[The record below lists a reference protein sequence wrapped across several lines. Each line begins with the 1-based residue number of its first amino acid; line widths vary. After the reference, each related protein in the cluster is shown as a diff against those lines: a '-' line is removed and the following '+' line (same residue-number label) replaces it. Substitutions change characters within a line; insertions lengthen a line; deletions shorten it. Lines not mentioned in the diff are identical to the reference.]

1 MEQLE
6 ERINNQIY
14 GVKGFATHLDLS
26 IEVK

>member
-1 MEQLE
+1 MKELE

-14 GVKGFATHLDLS
+14 GVEVFATHSDLS